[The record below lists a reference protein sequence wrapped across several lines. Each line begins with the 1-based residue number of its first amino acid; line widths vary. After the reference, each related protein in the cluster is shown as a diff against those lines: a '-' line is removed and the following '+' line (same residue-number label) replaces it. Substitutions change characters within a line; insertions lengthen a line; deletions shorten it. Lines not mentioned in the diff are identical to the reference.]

1 MSFPFPYKPENI
13 NDLPYFVHQRISSQ
27 GTPCAMKLS
36 LDGSSKGINL
46 NVAEERIELRKFAPK
61 LATLPGA
68 PDPQGENNE
77 NG

>member
-1 MSFPFPYKPENI
+1 
-13 NDLPYFVHQRISSQ
+13 
-27 GTPCAMKLS
+27 MKLS